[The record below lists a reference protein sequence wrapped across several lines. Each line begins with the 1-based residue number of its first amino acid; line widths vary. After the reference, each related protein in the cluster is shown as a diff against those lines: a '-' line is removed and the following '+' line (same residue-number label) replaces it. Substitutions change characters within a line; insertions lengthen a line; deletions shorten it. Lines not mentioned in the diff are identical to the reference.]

1 MALFFVGNYLINQD
15 FLNSLM
21 FRFRLQSSVES
32 EISLTYKIPFLL
44 RSLIS
49 TLISTEIDF
58 GTD

>member
-21 FRFRLQSSVES
+21 FRFRLQSSVKS